1 VIVNIYIVKEDFYF
15 NQCCSTFYS
24 STNLVFETVSKI
36 DNKGSC
42 YTKNK

>member
-1 VIVNIYIVKEDFYF
+1 M
-15 NQCCSTFYS
+15 
-24 STNLVFETVSKI
+24 NLVFETVSKI